1 MLGYAFGAVGFRFV
15 AAKSGGVNPE
25 WFSSPYYYHLQ
36 KYQNDRILRRFRAF
50 FDKTLPKLKPIAHFK
65 AVPSKNAGIFLNNS
79 GNVLT
84 RNAFTNEIGP
94 LAPGG

>member
-36 KYQNDRILRRFRAF
+36 KYQTTEFYAVF
-50 FDKTLPKLKPIAHFK
+50 AHFLTK
-65 AVPSKNAGIFLNNS
+65 RCLN
-79 GNVLT
+79 
-84 RNAFTNEIGP
+84 
-94 LAPGG
+94 